1 MLKLWVLDADELY
14 ARCVEKSLTGELRTA
29 VTYMGRM
36 GSLRE
41 LKGLPGADF
50 PDILIASESF
60 YSHLPVAGRALS
72 GDTDVLVTGFGERFI
87 ENFSP
92 VNRRCAPLAKPFDAA
107 ALRSAL
113 GGILSARGSEDASEQ
128 SREKLESIER
138 YIAAHL
144 DADLSLEA
152 LSREIH
158 YSSSYLSR
166 TFKRHTGGSLSAY
179 IKKARIERAKL
190 LLANTDYQVQEIA
203 EKVGMPKI
211 NTFGTVFKSETGFS
225 PTQYRVRAAGGGSK
239 T

>member
-1 MLKLWVLDADELY
+1 M
-14 ARCVEKSLTGELRTA
+14 
-29 VTYMGRM
+29 
-36 GSLRE
+36 
-41 LKGLPGADF
+41 
-50 PDILIASESF
+50 
-60 YSHLPVAGRALS
+60 
-72 GDTDVLVTGFGERFI
+72 
-87 ENFSP
+87 
-92 VNRRCAPLAKPFDAA
+92 
-107 ALRSAL
+107 
-113 GGILSARGSEDASEQ
+113 
-128 SREKLESIER
+128 
-138 YIAAHL
+138 
-144 DADLSLEA
+144 SLEA